1 MSIIGALIALVI
13 ALVLI
18 GLAWWVVNQLLPLIP
33 LPPPI
38 ATIINVIL
46 IIILALIVLYVLLQ
60 LLGMLG
66 VPVPLFHNSLR

>member
-46 IIILALIVLYVLLQ
+46 MVILALIVLYVLLQ
-60 LLGMLG
+60 LLSMLG
-66 VPVPLFHNSLR
+66 VSVPLFHAIK